1 VSSDAAVKYA
11 DVIPE
16 HELAERLR
24 HYYTR
29 YYRDTLGIPDWAA
42 HVAHREAE
50 DHHERTRL
58 PRLRALVG
66 DALAR
71 GPVLNL
77 GCGTGGFNVAAEE
90 AGARVVGVDADPDA
104 IAICGLKRRV
114 RGGRYVRAAAEAL
127 PFRDGAF
134 ALVHC
139 FSVIEHVESVERAV
153 GEMVRVTRP
162 GGALYVHTPNAWSL
176 FEGHYKIFWIP
187 FLPAPLAR
195 VYLKARG
202 RPTAYLAHLRR
213 LTIRR
218 LAAAFRHAGVTA
230 LELAAG
236 DPPRESVGPL
246 RTLAAAYYR
255 LTRVAPFIELVAR
268 KV

>member
-1 VSSDAAVKYA
+1 MSSDGAVKYA

-50 DHHERTRL
+50 DRHERARL

-104 IAICGLKRRV
+104 IAICELKRRV

-195 VYLKARG
+195 VYLRVRG
-202 RPTAYLAHLRR
+202 RPSAAPHRPPARRRVPPRRRDGARARRRRSAARVGGATADAGGR
-213 LTIRR
+213 L
-218 LAAAFRHAGVTA
+218 LSPHARHAVHRAGGPQGVS
-230 LELAAG
+230 
-236 DPPRESVGPL
+236 R
-246 RTLAAAYYR
+246 R
-255 LTRVAPFIELVAR
+255 
-268 KV
+268 

>member
-1 VSSDAAVKYA
+1 
-11 DVIPE
+11 
-16 HELAERLR
+16 
-24 HYYTR
+24 
-29 YYRDTLGIPDWAA
+29 A

-50 DHHERTRL
+50 DRHERARL

-104 IAICGLKRRV
+104 IAICELKRRV
-114 RGGRYVRAAAEAL
+114 RGGRY
-127 PFRDGAF
+127 
-134 ALVHC
+134 
-139 FSVIEHVESVERAV
+139 
-153 GEMVRVTRP
+153 
-162 GGALYVHTPNAWSL
+162 
-176 FEGHYKIFWIP
+176 
-187 FLPAPLAR
+187 
-195 VYLKARG
+195 G
-202 RPTAYLAHLRR
+202 R
-213 LTIRR
+213 
-218 LAAAFRHAGVTA
+218 AAAFRRAGVTA

-255 LTRVAPFIELVAR
+255 LTRVTPFIELVAR
-268 KV
+268 KA